1 MVSATNNSRSMRAS
15 VASTAG
21 FVIVAVSVC
30 LLVLGLAGCSTGGA
44 GSGSGSTEASA
55 GVIPHGGAAVEVRIS
70 KEALQNK
77 PEQWVLDTP
86 ESAVRSYLD
95 WTAYAYRI
103 ARSDVATPTMTP
115 YEEVRVDSYV
125 QYNIQK
131 SRLIDQTLESI
142 TFGKPSVGTTSTLV
156 PAKETWSYRY
166 VSIETAGETIGGPY
180 SASYDSTYTVVKSAD
195 GVWQVDSAV
204 TTALGEVK

>member
-1 MVSATNNSRSMRAS
+1 MRAS
-15 VASTAG
+15 FASRAG
-21 FVIVAVSVC
+21 SVIAAVFICV
-30 LLVLGLAGCSTGGA
+30 LVLVLPGCSTGA
-44 GSGSGSTEASA
+44 GSGSGSTETSA

-70 KEALQNK
+70 EDALQNK
-77 PEQWVLDTP
+77 PEPWALDTP
-86 ESAVRSYLD
+86 ESAVRSYLE
-95 WTAYAYRI
+95 WTGYAYRI

-131 SRLIDQTLESI
+131 SRIIDQTLESI

-166 VSIETAGETIGGPY
+166 VSIETAGKTIGGPY
-180 SASYDSTYTVVKSAD
+180 SASYDSTYTVVKSVD
-195 GVWQVDSAV
+195 GVWQVDSGV
-204 TTALGEVK
+204 TTPLGAVK